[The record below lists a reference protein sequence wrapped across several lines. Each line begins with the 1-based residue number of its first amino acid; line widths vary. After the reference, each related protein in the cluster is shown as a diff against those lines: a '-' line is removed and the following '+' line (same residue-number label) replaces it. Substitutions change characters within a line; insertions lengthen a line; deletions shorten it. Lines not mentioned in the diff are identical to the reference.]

1 MRRAFCNVIMS
12 AALCA
17 GFLAVTAA
25 PAAAQVAVTGGLDLT
40 NQYNFRGIRQ
50 NYAGMAIWPF
60 VDLGVPVFSG
70 DGGLKSVN
78 INVGSWNSI
87 HTNQLP
93 DDIATDEDK
102 WYESD
107 FYATLGFGFSKATL
121 GLTYTA
127 YMSPAEDVGDVDVYF
142 KTIHELA
149 VKLGFD
155 DSGALGKAA
164 LKPYAL
170 VAFELGDGQAD
181 LGLSDEKGVYVELGV
196 APGYS
201 GDKASVTFPVKIGL
215 SAKDYYK
222 FPGFADDSKFGFFSV
237 GGIVTVPINS
247 NWNVHGGGELQVFG
261 DRLRTLNGFGAE
273 DGDEPRRATGIASI
287 GIGFSF

>member
-1 MRRAFCNVIMS
+1 MRRAICKVMMS
-12 AALCA
+12 VALCA
-17 GFLAVTAA
+17 GLLGVSAA
-25 PAAAQVAVTGGLDLT
+25 PAAAQDVAVTGGVDFT

-50 NYAGMAIWPF
+50 NYAGMAIFPF

-70 DGGLKSVN
+70 DGALKSVN

-87 HTNQLP
+87 HTNQFP
-93 DDIATDEDK
+93 DDIGTDEPK

-149 VKLGFD
+149 IKLGFD

-181 LGLSDEKGVYVELGV
+181 LGPSDEKGVYVELGV

-201 GDKASVTFPVKIGL
+201 GDKASVTFPVKVGL

-247 NWNVHGGGELQVFG
+247 NWNVHGGGELQMFG
-261 DRLRTLNGFGAE
+261 DNLKVVNRSFDDTDDKKAM
-273 DGDEPRRATGIASI
+273 GIVSI
-287 GIGFSF
+287 GVGFSF

>member
-17 GFLAVTAA
+17 GFLAVSAA

-40 NQYNFRGIRQ
+40 NQYMFRGIRQ
-50 NYAGMAIWPF
+50 NYSGMAIWPF

-87 HTNQLP
+87 HTDQF
-93 DDIATDEDK
+93 DGVEDEPK

-121 GLTYTA
+121 GFTYTA
-127 YMSPAEDVGDVDVYF
+127 YMSPASVDGVENVYF
-142 KTIHELA
+142 PTIHELA
-149 VKLGFD
+149 VKVSVD
-155 DSGALGKAA
+155 DSGALGKGA

-170 VAFELGDGQAD
+170 IAFELTEDGQAD
-181 LGLSDEKGVYVELGV
+181 LGAEKGVYLELGV
-196 APGYS
+196 APGIS
-201 GDKASVTFPVKIGL
+201 GEKASVAFPVKLGL
-215 SAKDYYK
+215 SAKDYYE
-222 FPGFADDSKFGFFSV
+222 FASGEDSKFGYFSV

-247 NWNVHGGGELQVFG
+247 NWNVHGGGELQIFG
-261 DRLRTLNGFGAE
+261 DNTRLINAFG
-273 DGDEPRRATGIASI
+273 DSGDRRSAGIASI
-287 GIGFSF
+287 GIGFSY

>member
-1 MRRAFCNVIMS
+1 MRRAIRNVIMS

-17 GFLAVTAA
+17 GLLGVGATPATA
-25 PAAAQVAVTGGLDLT
+25 QDVAVTGGLDFT

-87 HTNQLP
+87 HTNQFP
-93 DDIATDEDK
+93 DDFATDEDK

-127 YMSPAEDVGDVDVYF
+127 YMSPAEDLGDVDVYF

-222 FPGFADDSKFGFFSV
+222 FPGFEDDSKFGFFSV
-237 GGIVTVPINS
+237 GGIVTVPITS

-261 DRLRTLNGFGAE
+261 DNLKVVNRSFDDT
-273 DGDEPRRATGIASI
+273 DDKKTMGIASI

>member
-17 GFLAVTAA
+17 GFLAVSAA

-40 NQYNFRGIRQ
+40 NQYMFRGIRQ
-50 NYAGMAIWPF
+50 NYSGMAIWPF

-87 HTNQLP
+87 HTDQF
-93 DDIATDEDK
+93 DGVEDEPK

-121 GLTYTA
+121 GFTYTA
-127 YMSPAEDVGDVDVYF
+127 YMSPASVDGAENVYF
-142 KTIHELA
+142 PTIHELA
-149 VKLGFD
+149 VKVSVD
-155 DSGALGKAA
+155 DSGALGKGA

-170 VAFELGDGQAD
+170 IAFELTEDGQAD
-181 LGLSDEKGVYVELGV
+181 LGAEKGVYLELGV
-196 APGYS
+196 APGIS
-201 GDKASVTFPVKIGL
+201 GEKASVAFPVKLGL
-215 SAKDYYK
+215 SAKDYYE
-222 FPGFADDSKFGFFSV
+222 FGSGEDSKFGYFSV
-237 GGIVTVPINS
+237 AGIVTVPINS
-247 NWNVHGGGELQVFG
+247 NWNVHGGGELQIFG
-261 DRLRTLNGFGAE
+261 DNTRLINAFG
-273 DGDEPRRATGIASI
+273 DSGDRRSTGIASI
-287 GIGFSF
+287 GIGFSY

>member
-1 MRRAFCNVIMS
+1 MRRAFCNVILS

-17 GFLAVTAA
+17 GFLAVSAT

-40 NQYNFRGIRQ
+40 NQYMFRGIRQ
-50 NYAGMAIWPF
+50 NYSGMAIWPF
-60 VDLGVPVFSG
+60 VDLGAPVFSG

-87 HTNQLP
+87 HTDQFP
-93 DDIATDEDK
+93 DDVSTDDKK

-121 GLTYTA
+121 GFTYTA
-127 YMSPAEDVGDVDVYF
+127 YMSPASLEGVENYYF
-142 KTIHELA
+142 PTIHELS
-149 VKLGFD
+149 VKLAVD
-155 DSGALGKAA
+155 DSGALGKGA

-170 VAFELGDGQAD
+170 IAFELTDEGQAD
-181 LGLSDEKGVYVELGV
+181 LGATGEKGVYLEFGV

-201 GDKASVTFPVKIGL
+201 GEKASVAFPVKVGL

-222 FPGFADDSKFGFFSV
+222 FAGFTEDSKFGYFSV

-247 NWNVHGGGELQVFG
+247 NWNIHGGGELQLYG
-261 DRLRTLNGFGAE
+261 DNLKLVNRSFDDTDDKTAM
-273 DGDEPRRATGIASI
+273 GIASI
-287 GIGFSF
+287 GIGFSY

>member
-1 MRRAFCNVIMS
+1 MRRAICKVMMS
-12 AALCA
+12 VALCA
-17 GFLAVTAA
+17 GFLGVSAA
-25 PAAAQVAVTGGLDLT
+25 PAAAQDVAVTGGVDFT

-50 NYAGMAIWPF
+50 NYAGMAIFPF
-60 VDLGVPVFSG
+60 VDLGVPVFTG

-87 HTNQLP
+87 HTNQFP
-93 DDIATDEDK
+93 DDFLTDEPK

-127 YMSPAEDVGDVDVYF
+127 YMSPAEDDGDVDVYF

-149 VKLGFD
+149 IKLGFD

-181 LGLSDEKGVYVELGV
+181 LGPSDEKGVYVELGV

-222 FPGFADDSKFGFFSV
+222 FPGFAEDSKFGFFSV

-247 NWNVHGGGELQVFG
+247 NWNVHGGGELQMFG
-261 DRLRTLNGFGAE
+261 DNLKVVNRSFDDTDDKKAM
-273 DGDEPRRATGIASI
+273 GIASI
-287 GIGFSF
+287 GVGFSF